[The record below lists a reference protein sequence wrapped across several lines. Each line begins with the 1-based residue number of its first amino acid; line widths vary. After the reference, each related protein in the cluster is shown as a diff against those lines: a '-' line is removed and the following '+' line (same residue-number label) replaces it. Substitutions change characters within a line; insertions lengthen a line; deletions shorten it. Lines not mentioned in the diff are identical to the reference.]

1 MSLVNFQYLRYKI
14 EGTEKIKKIGKAPP
28 LTEASVLNRFR
39 IYIKIKL
46 PRDITPPI
54 PSFQSAKI
62 RPARAI
68 PPIIKIMII
77 RVLKDANGAPLFLF
91 IPSIKSAITK
101 NRVNATSNVPLIRA
115 VHLNPL

>member
-1 MSLVNFQYLRYKI
+1 M
-14 EGTEKIKKIGKAPP
+14 
-28 LTEASVLNRFR
+28 EASVLNKFR

-62 RPARAI
+62 SPARAI
-68 PPIIKIMII
+68 AHIIKIMII
-77 RVLKDANGAPLFLF
+77 RVLKDANGDSLFLF
-91 IPSIKSAITK
+91 IPSIKLAITK

-115 VHLNPL
+115 VHLIPL